1 MKANTRFSIT
11 PASTHVDNMQ
21 TSTENE
27 NQESFDLKKSIQQ
40 HIGETYQYAPIPM
53 ERLHPSPSSVHL
65 DADGIVGKAHE
76 ILPTRGISCLFLW
89 HKRAGIMIKPIKA
102 KLGSISL
109 LISERP
115 RRARTPW

>member
-11 PASTHVDNMQ
+11 TASTHVDNMQ

-76 ILPTRGISCLFLW
+76 ILPASTFDLSGLS
-89 HKRAGIMIKPIKA
+89 KRCDLYDIFRFNTKY
-102 KLGSISL
+102 
-109 LISERP
+109 
-115 RRARTPW
+115 